1 MMKDKLEEVNLS
13 NAKLLYM
20 NRTLNNAS
28 LNERQK
34 NKIVESIQKTD
45 SVEEAKVIFETL
57 QSAVGTSTRDRKPQ
71 SLREAIRRPSLSVPR
86 GKTHE
91 TQKDTLK
98 DTLVKERFQLL
109 AGISKT
115 DK

>member
-1 MMKDKLEEVNLS
+1 MKEKLEEVNLS

-34 NKIVESIQKTD
+34 NKIVESIQKSD

-57 QSAVGTSTRDRKPQ
+57 QSAVGTSKIESQ
-71 SLREAIRRPSLSVPR
+71 NHCAKLSERPSISVPR
-86 GKTHE
+86 RKTRK
-91 TQKDTLK
+91 TRKRYYF
-98 DTLVKERFQLL
+98 ERSVSNAWLEFP
-109 AGISKT
+109 KT